1 MIKIYGIPNCDTVKK
16 ARRWLEENQVAYE
29 FIDFKKTP
37 PDEALIEKWLTDIPL
52 DILLN
57 KRGTTWRKLD
67 EVQKASAENRDAAI
81 ALMAGQPSLIKRPIA
96 DMEGRYHAGF
106 QIADYESLFR
116 K

>member
-37 PDEALIEKWLTDIPL
+37 PDKALIEKWLADIPMEV
-52 DILLN
+52 LLN

-67 EVQKASAENRDAAI
+67 EAQKVSVENHDAAI
-81 ALMAGQPSLIKRPIA
+81 ALMVDQPSLIKRPIA
-96 DMEGRYHAGF
+96 DIDGHYHAGF
-106 QIADYESLFR
+106 QIVDYESFFR